1 MPDADSRTVLE
12 AHVLRST
19 IARAALLHGSRR
31 SPRQLRRP
39 FGPLLVSVG
48 VGVVLLL
55 AIWAATRIITV
66 MEEREREREQ
76 RERSAPVVAV
86 VAGDEWF
93 LERLID

>member
-1 MPDADSRTVLE
+1 M
-12 AHVLRST
+12 
-19 IARAALLHGSRR
+19 
-31 SPRQLRRP
+31 
-39 FGPLLVSVG
+39 
-48 VGVVLLL
+48 LLL